1 MCEPEIFID
10 TIINNNGTL
19 YNNKY
24 NAVNKNYR
32 LRQRDVDIL
41 NNSVFERNKCNNAY
55 NLIMNYMEDNV
66 NYVGE
71 ERRERVGRLYN
82 LLIYMLEGNNNKI
95 LNKNLNKD
103 LNKDLFDSLNPD
115 SLTYKKDIRLWHVFS
130 YADNKASYM
139 ISQLMSENIIY
150 CPLLSILHNYK
161 QVWSIHS
168 TNESRLYTK
177 YQL

>member
-10 TIINNNGTL
+10 TIINNNDNT

-24 NAVNKNYR
+24 DAVNKNYR

-41 NNSVFERNKCNNAY
+41 NNSVFESNKCNNAY

-82 LLIYMLEGNNNKI
+82 LLIYMLEGI
-95 LNKNLNKD
+95 
-103 LNKDLFDSLNPD
+103 
-115 SLTYKKDIRLWHVFS
+115 LTYKKDIRLCHVFS
-130 YADNKASYM
+130 YADNKASHM
-139 ISQLMSENIIY
+139 ISQLMSENMINS
-150 CPLLSILHNYK
+150 PLLSILNNYR
-161 QVWSIHS
+161 QVWSRHS
-168 TNESRLYTK
+168 TPESRLQTK
-177 YQL
+177 YIL

>member
-10 TIINNNGTL
+10 TITNINDNN

-24 NAVNKNYR
+24 NFVYKNYK
-32 LRQRDVDIL
+32 LRQSDIDIL

-82 LLIYMLEGNNNKI
+82 LLIYMLEGKNNKK
-95 LNKNLNKD
+95 LNNFNKNLFDN
-103 LNKDLFDSLNPD
+103 LNQD
-115 SLTYKKDIRLWHVFS
+115 SLTYKKDIRLWHILS
-130 YADNKASYM
+130 YADNKASHM
-139 ISQLMSENIIY
+139 ISQLISENIMINS
-150 CPLLSILHNYK
+150 PLLSILHNYR
-161 QVWSIHS
+161 QIWSIHS
-168 TNESRLYTK
+168 TNESRLQTK
-177 YQL
+177 YKI